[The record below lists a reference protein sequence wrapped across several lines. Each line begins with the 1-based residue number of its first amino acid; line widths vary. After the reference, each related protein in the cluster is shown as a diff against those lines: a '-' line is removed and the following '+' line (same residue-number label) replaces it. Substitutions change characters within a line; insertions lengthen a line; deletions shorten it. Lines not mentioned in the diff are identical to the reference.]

1 MSNRSARLIVALIAL
16 EFGLAGCDYFVS
28 TEARIHRAEQHLS
41 AGEYRAAMIDLR
53 TVLEKEPD
61 NTAALLLSAE
71 LNLQLGDTQAAA
83 ADLRHAAD
91 RGAPRTPRSAILS
104 AQIRVASGDSEWLLK
119 DIDAGTSLLEE
130 PQRALYRGEAL
141 TALGRMSEAEQ
152 AFKAALARDSRLND
166 AHLGFAIVMAAH
178 GQYPEA
184 ERSLASALENGGG
197 RMSMP
202 HIASAL
208 ALLAEVR
215 LAQGNV
221 DGAAD
226 SQKKLAGR
234 SPDAVMT
241 RFLGARIALLRRD
254 YQNAVVALQVL
265 ANDAPD
271 FAPGQR
277 LLGAALLAQS
287 NLLLAE
293 SQLQS
298 YIARWPND
306 IDGRKL
312 LAQVELRLNEP
323 EKARKA
329 LASAPDADASN
340 SLLSLAA
347 LDAGTG
353 HGDAAV
359 EDLEKLLKVDPKSSR
374 AELGLAQLAIRRG
387 DLDDAR
393 RRLQK
398 LRSADSKAVEARLML
413 AAIDLRSSHAA
424 EADEVLDEALR
435 AAPDRADVS
444 NAVGRLYLRVGR
456 YDDALAKFR
465 TAVEK
470 DSARPE
476 FWLDLGRAHAALNQ
490 LAAAQSAV
498 ERSLTLKPD
507 WVPAAELLTR
517 VDLSLGRNDAAVQR
531 VAALSARHPKDPAAL
546 ALEGETRFATKQYAE
561 AAQRFEAAARIRPSV
576 ALAIRIYQTRHLAH
590 AGDETGSLV
599 AWLRDHPRD
608 AFVRVLLAGAY
619 MESGMDREA
628 IGEYEQIVGDN
639 PRNVIALNNLA
650 GLYDVSKDPR
660 ALATA
665 KRAFELAPKN
675 PAIADTYGW
684 IAFKS
689 GGTSQALEILAAAA
703 TTAKDAPDIQYHYA
717 AALARSG
724 DLSRSVALLKKTLAG
739 GRPFDGRADAE
750 ELLKKLVP

>member
-1 MSNRSARLIVALIAL
+1 MSKRCTRLIVALIAL
-16 EFGLAGCDYFVS
+16 ELAVAGCDYFVS
-28 TEARIHRAEQHLS
+28 TQARMQRAEQHL
-41 AGEYRAAMIDLR
+41 AAREYRAAMIDLR

-61 NTAALLLSAE
+61 NASALLLSAE

-83 ADLRHAAD
+83 ADLRHAVD
-91 RGAPRTPRSAILS
+91 RGAPRTPQSAILS
-104 AQIRVASGDSEWLLK
+104 AQIRVASGDSEALLK

-141 TALGRMSEAEQ
+141 TALDRMSEAEQ
-152 AFKAALARDSRLND
+152 AFKAALARDGRLND
-166 AHLGFAIVMAAH
+166 AHLGFAIVAAAH

-184 ERSLASALENGGG
+184 EHSLGSALENGGG
-197 RMSMP
+197 KMSMP

-208 ALLAEVR
+208 ALLTEVR

-254 YQNAVVALQVL
+254 YQDAVVALQILV
-265 ANDAPD
+265 NDAPD

-277 LLGAALLAQS
+277 LLGVALIAQA
-287 NLLLAE
+287 NLLQAE

-298 YIARWPND
+298 YVARWPND
-306 IDGRKL
+306 IEGRKL

-323 EKARKA
+323 EKARKL
-329 LASAPDADASN
+329 LASGPDSDASN
-340 SLLSLAA
+340 SLLSLATF
-347 LDAGTG
+347 DAGTG

-359 EDLEKLLKVDPKSSR
+359 EDLEKLLKRDPKSSR

-398 LRSADSKAVEARLML
+398 LRNADSKAVEARLML
-413 AAIDLRSSHAA
+413 AAIDLGSSYAA
-424 EADEVLDEALR
+424 EVDEVLDEALR

-444 NAVGRLYLRVGR
+444 DAVGRLYLRVGR

-490 LAAAQSAV
+490 LAAAQAAV

-507 WVPAAELLTR
+507 WIPAAELLTR
-517 VDLSLGRNDAAVQR
+517 IDLSLDRNDAAMQR
-531 VAALSARHPKDPAAL
+531 VATLSARHPQDPAAL
-546 ALEGETRFATKQYAE
+546 ALEGETRFATKQYAQ

-590 AGDETGSLV
+590 AGDATSSLI

-619 MESGMDREA
+619 MEGGKDREA
-628 IGEYEQIVGDN
+628 IGEYEQILRDN

-650 GLYDVSKDPR
+650 ALYDRAKDPR
-660 ALATA
+660 ALSTA
-665 KRAFELAPKN
+665 QKAFELAPKN
-675 PAIADTYGW
+675 AAIADTYGW

-689 GGTSQALEILAAAA
+689 GGKSQALEILAAAA
-703 TTAKDAPDIQYHYA
+703 TAAKEASDIQYHYA
-717 AALARSG
+717 AALAQSG
-724 DLSRSVALLKKTLAG
+724 DTAKSVELLKKTLAG
-739 GRPFDGRADAE
+739 GRPFDGRAEAE
-750 ELLKKLVP
+750 ELLKKLAP